1 MKRIFFLI
9 LSIPLLLVGCHKDPP
24 DTPPVVTVDFPS
36 ANSTFNVIDTVN
48 FKVRITDD
56 EDILNLKISLQDD
69 AFTPVGNSQN
79 WSINLRSATIND
91 FFLINQP
98 SLPSGNYYLVFE
110 VTDNRDYTKKFVPIT
125 LYGIPKRLTNVI
137 LFTTNSQTTSIEI
150 LDTAL
155 QSINSIIFNSQF
167 QDGMASS
174 YQQNIFYLSQNGQ
187 LSVLDA
193 ETQGYYWS
201 ESNLNTLSHDYLG
214 HLTTKN
220 PYVLVPYNCC
230 IRTYG
235 NNGTFYRTYTI
246 PAVEQRPV
254 ISFVS
259 GNYLFVVTKPY
270 INTPSRMYKYY
281 FNTNVLA
288 DSYMLDYSFDPTTI
302 IQANDDKIFIFGNI
316 QGETKLYEYY
326 FADNIVSTVDGL
338 PAGSFYDA
346 VKIDDQRTLISID
359 GNIYQLNPLTYSMIN
374 INPALHG
381 YNLDYNFLD
390 NTIWLANGNEL
401 FVYTYP
407 LYQQVGHIVTTDSIA
422 KTGLLFNHD

>member
-1 MKRIFFLI
+1 M
-9 LSIPLLLVGCHKDPP
+9 LLVGCHKDPP
-24 DTPPVVTVDFPS
+24 DTPPTVTVDYPS
-36 ANSTFNVIDTVN
+36 ANSTFDVIDTVN

-56 EDILNLKISLQDD
+56 EDILNLKVSLVDD
-69 AFTPVGNSQN
+69 AFTPVGSQQN
-79 WSINLRSATIND
+79 WTINLRSATIND

-98 SLPSGNYYLVFE
+98 SLPSGTYYLVFE
-110 VTDNRDYTKKFVPIT
+110 ATDNRDYTKKFVPVT
-125 LYGIPKRLTNVI
+125 LNGIPKKLTNVI
-137 LFTTNSQTTSIEI
+137 LFTTNSQASTIEV

-155 QSINSIIFNSQF
+155 QSVNSIVFNNQF
-167 QDGMASS
+167 QDGLASS

-193 ETQGYYWS
+193 ATQGYYWS
-201 ESNLNTLSHDYLG
+201 ESDLNSLGHDYLG
-214 HLTTKN
+214 HLTTAN

-230 IRTYG
+230 IRSYG
-235 NNGTFYRTYTI
+235 NDGTFYRTYTI
-246 PAVEQRPV
+246 PAIEQRPV
-254 ISFVS
+254 VSFVS

-270 INTPSRMYKYY
+270 TNTPSRMYKYY

-302 IQANDDKIFIFGNI
+302 VQPNDDKIFIFGNI

-326 FADNIVSTVDGL
+326 FADNIVSSVDGL

-346 VKIDDQRTLISID
+346 VKIDDQRILISIN
-359 GNIYQLNPLTYSMIN
+359 GNIYQINPLTYSMIN

-381 YNLDYNFLD
+381 YDLNYDFLD
-390 NTIWLANGNEL
+390 NTIWLADGNEL

-407 LYQQVGHIVTTDSIA
+407 LYQQTGHVITTDSIA
-422 KTGLLFNHD
+422 KIELLFNHD

>member
-9 LSIPLLLVGCHKDPP
+9 LTIPLLLVGCHKDPP
-24 DTPPVVTVDFPS
+24 DTPPVVTIDFPG
-36 ANSTFNVIDTVN
+36 ANSSFNVIDTVN

-56 EDILNLKISLQDD
+56 EDILNLKVSLVNN
-69 AFTPVGNSQN
+69 AFTPEGNPQS

-110 VTDNRDYTKKFVPIT
+110 VTDNRDYTKKFVPVT
-125 LYGIPKRLTNVI
+125 LNGIPKKLMNVI
-137 LFTTNSQTTSIEI
+137 LFTANSQTSTIEI

-214 HLTTKN
+214 HLTTEN
-220 PYVLVPYNCC
+220 PYVLVPYNYCV
-230 IRTYG
+230 RSYG
-235 NNGTFYRTYTI
+235 NDGAFYRTYTI
-246 PAVEQRPV
+246 PSVEQRPV
-254 ISFVS
+254 VSFVS

-270 INTPSRMYKYY
+270 TNTPSRMYKYY